1 MGHAL
6 YARRSRQANAQG
18 FDLEGLLKHR
28 LLLLLLLDH
37 SALKS
42 HPQNQLHNN
51 DKVKADPFKKGY
63 SCISIVPQDGIP
75 ERLLIGFFLHTT
87 RVPWNFQIV
96 CKVPMHH
103 FS

>member
-1 MGHAL
+1 MTPKFNRKNTFQICTVYIFGNSMGHAL

-28 LLLLLLLDH
+28 LLLLLLLNH

-63 SCISIVPQDGIP
+63 SGISIVPQD
-75 ERLLIGFFLHTT
+75 
-87 RVPWNFQIV
+87 
-96 CKVPMHH
+96 
-103 FS
+103 